1 MIWSAI
7 ARIGSW
13 PYRVLDP
20 PTPAPCAARITYYG
34 TDGHA
39 VGCQHH
45 AGEVGVTAA
54 TLVRSPAEYHG
65 RALAC

>member
-13 PYRVLDP
+13 LAYRVLDP
-20 PTPAPCAARITYYG
+20 PTPAPCAARITYYR

-39 VGCQHH
+39 VGCRH
-45 AGEVGVTAA
+45 AVT
-54 TLVRSPAEYHG
+54 PAKS
-65 RALAC
+65 A